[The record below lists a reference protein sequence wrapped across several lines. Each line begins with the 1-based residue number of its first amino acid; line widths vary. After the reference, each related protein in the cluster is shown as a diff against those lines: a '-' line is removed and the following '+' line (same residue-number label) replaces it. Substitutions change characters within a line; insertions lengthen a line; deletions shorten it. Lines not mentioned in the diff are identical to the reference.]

1 MHFGARDYD
10 PVIGRWTTPDPLGF
24 AGGDTNLYGYVLQDP
39 VNLTD
44 SRGLWTFQIGFNFGY
59 NFSLFGKGFYGTAGF
74 GAAIDGHGDIAP
86 YGYVGG
92 GLSTTGTPGGFA
104 TVGVADS
111 NADTICGL
119 KGGFN
124 NQSLNLGAEAD
135 VNLDH
140 FNGTDLNGQRID
152 GGGFSLGAGL
162 GAALSAG
169 YTYTGLGPVGRL
181 W

>member
-1 MHFGARDYD
+1 M
-10 PVIGRWTTPDPLGF
+10 
-24 AGGDTNLYGYVLQDP
+24 
-39 VNLTD
+39 
-44 SRGLWTFQIGFNFGY
+44 
-59 NFSLFGKGFYGTAGF
+59 
-74 GAAIDGHGDIAP
+74 
-86 YGYVGG
+86 
-92 GLSTTGTPGGFA
+92 STTDTPGGFA

-135 VNLDH
+135 VNLDR